1 MIDANPY
8 APLCPTKG
16 TPERGNHAVIRVSRS
31 TGYPD
36 RLRAYRIFVNGHE
49 MARVSAGESVDIP
62 VPSGTHEVVAK
73 VDWCGSPT
81 LICTAGAGET
91 HCFEVGSNLRGLRIF
106 LIYIYITFL
115 KDEYLTFAY
124 TGPARPLPQKKSVSI
139 AISRLPTSTATEP

>member
-16 TPERGNHAVIRVSRS
+16 TLDSDNHAVIRVSRS
-31 TGYPD
+31 TSYPD
-36 RLRAYRIFVNGHE
+36 RLRAYRIFVDGHE
-49 MARVSAGESVDIP
+49 MARVNAGQCVEIP

-81 LICTAGAGET
+81 LSCTAGAGET
-91 HCFEVGSNLRGLRIF
+91 HCFEVGSNLRGLRIM
-106 LIYIYITFL
+106 LIYIYIFFL

-124 TGPARPLPQKKSVSI
+124 TGPVRPLPQKQGVPI
-139 AISRLPTSTATEP
+139 AISRLPTSAATEP